1 MTERGREEEI
11 MKINKYLCD
20 VKVECTEIVRIRAGV
35 AACQGCQGTD
45 PVPA

>member
-1 MTERGREEEI
+1 MLRWNAL
-11 MKINKYLCD
+11 KLL
-20 VKVECTEIVRIRAGV
+20 VRITAGV